1 MDDLL
6 VAVRPSVPPIVTRRE
21 AEAAAAAAAVVDGG
35 AFSLSLRMGIG
46 RDVTTCVTEREKNLS
61 IRCSEKEY
69 TRERLSVEGFEGT
82 VGG

>member
-21 AEAAAAAAAVVDGG
+21 AAAAVVDGG

-61 IRCSEKEY
+61 IRCNENGC
-69 TRERLSVEGFEGT
+69 TREKLSVEGFEGI